1 MEERGRPPHLLMSAV
16 PYTMLAVLALFTTL
30 VNADGTADRLL
41 GFGLCAATAA
51 WMLGMFTLRPDW
63 DDPTMMAVYFLG
75 LVALTLLLVLRD
87 PTFGFFTTA
96 PYIYA
101 FAVLPWPWRAPG
113 VALVAVVA
121 STAQASAVAEP
132 GALGVVIY
140 LAVVAANMV
149 IMVGMAWFLHLD
161 ERERGELARTNRLLE
176 ATLAENAD
184 LHARLLVQARETG
197 VIDERRRMAREIHDT
212 VTQGLIGIVTQLQAA
227 EGMREVPEEW
237 RRHFDAIRGL
247 ARDSLAEARRSV
259 HALRPEPLEAARL
272 GDALAEVAE
281 RCSALNGLPVQ
292 VTTTGTVR
300 PMAPEAEF
308 VLLRTA
314 QEALANVA
322 RHADATRAG
331 VTLSYLD
338 GEVALD
344 VRDDGRGFD
353 PEALDPP
360 SRRSGGYGLTIM
372 RQRVEGLSGT
382 LRLESEPGAGTGISA
397 HIPTG
402 SDR

>member
-1 MEERGRPPHLLMSAV
+1 MEERGRPPHLLITAV

-51 WMLGMFTLRPDW
+51 WMLGMFTLRPNRDH
-63 DDPTMMAVYFLG
+63 PTVMTVYFLG
-75 LVALTLLLVLRD
+75 LVALTFALVLWD

-96 PYIYA
+96 PYIHAY
-101 FAVLPWPWRAPG
+101 AVLPWPWRAPA
-113 VALVAVVA
+113 VALVAIVA
-121 STAQASAVAEP
+121 STAQASAVGET
-132 GALGVVIY
+132 GALGIAIY
-140 LAVVAANMV
+140 LAVVAVNIV
-149 IMVGMAWFLHLD
+149 IMGGMAWFLHLD

-197 VIDERRRMAREIHDT
+197 VLDERRRMAREIHDT

-237 RRHFDAIRGL
+237 RKPFDTVKGL
-247 ARDSLAEARRSV
+247 ARDSLSEARRSV
-259 HALRPEPLEAARL
+259 HALRPEPLETARL
-272 GDALAEVAE
+272 GDALAEAAE
-281 RCSALNGLPVQ
+281 RCSAVHGIAVQ

-300 PMAPEAEF
+300 PIVPEAEF

-314 QEALANVA
+314 QEALANVG
-322 RHADATRAG
+322 RHAGASRAG

-338 GEVALD
+338 DEIALD
-344 VRDDGRGFD
+344 VRDDGTGFD
-353 PEALDPP
+353 PGAAAD
-360 SRRSGGYGLTIM
+360 GYGLTIM

-382 LRLESEPGAGTGISA
+382 LRLETGPGAGTGISA

-402 SDR
+402 SR